1 MVLFFSDSS
10 RSSDLFTYM
19 SGIDPTE
26 AFLELIYA
34 PRLTGSA
41 EEWFLLMRY
50 GSSGVTAPDLLTVK
64 FSTSAFCEF
73 RPISLLFKL

>member
-10 RSSDLFTYM
+10 RSSDLFTYI

-50 GSSGVTAPDLLTVK
+50 KNKYIFVIK
-64 FSTSAFCEF
+64 FPE
-73 RPISLLFKL
+73 I